1 MKNGELE
8 KLLTPPE
15 IISDQHKD
23 NIIKLN
29 EYNNKLKIYLVE
41 NYFKKPDIL
50 LIYLKKMGAEKIISI
65 SENIELLHRIFS
77 NIVFF
82 DYFKESE
89 LCVADLIKILTICN
103 NSSEY
108 FINRIKNEE
117 EIINKK
123 IKKLEV
129 VFKSFI
135 DNAEELYDFEFWFN
149 DRAIKNLGEI
159 LNIIAPN
166 DFDKEEELLNLE
178 IGDKIKSLVVFE
190 KIFENYYQDV
200 KNMYESKR
208 ELNPKEKN
216 ININY
221 FVRELRNIFESGN
234 KIEIPNE
241 IICELV
247 SLIFDKQMDDTQ
259 LNNILKNSNKNISNT
274 SYTLQFTT
282 KENNIEEREYIK
294 TKNCL

>member
-1 MKNGELE
+1 M
-8 KLLTPPE
+8 
-15 IISDQHKD
+15 
-23 NIIKLN
+23 
-29 EYNNKLKIYLVE
+29 
-41 NYFKKPDIL
+41 
-50 LIYLKKMGAEKIISI
+50 IYLKKIGAEKIISI

>member
-8 KLLTPPE
+8 KLLTLPE
-15 IISDQHKD
+15 MISDQHKD

-117 EIINKK
+117 EIVNKK

-129 VFKSFI
+129 IFKSFI

-149 DRAIKNLGEI
+149 DRAIKNL
-159 LNIIAPN
+159 
-166 DFDKEEELLNLE
+166 
-178 IGDKIKSLVVFE
+178 S
-190 KIFENYYQDV
+190 
-200 KNMYESKR
+200 
-208 ELNPKEKN
+208 
-216 ININY
+216 
-221 FVRELRNIFESGN
+221 
-234 KIEIPNE
+234 
-241 IICELV
+241 
-247 SLIFDKQMDDTQ
+247 
-259 LNNILKNSNKNISNT
+259 
-274 SYTLQFTT
+274 
-282 KENNIEEREYIK
+282 
-294 TKNCL
+294 